1 MRAEE
6 FPGLRPRCH
15 GATRASGSSAREDP
29 REKERRATRPD
40 REEHRRWQ
48 TTPPSSRRSRP
59 QRPIP
64 SSGVSSRLG
73 GRGEPRT
80 TQDSLLGPG
89 VPVGSTESFYWHDG
103 GYFLV
108 QTYETVFGNEPAQK
122 GVNYWGYQSAAKRF
136 RIIFFS
142 NNGPFTEEGN
152 RYQGEVARAKLTFEG
167 QARFQYELDDQG
179 RIKLN
184 PDGTVSVPWWLR
196 DKNGAWTPWMNNTF
210 TKIQD

>member
-1 MRAEE
+1 VADDTTEQSTFAAAAPDPELRRLEPLRGTWRAED
-6 FPGLRPRCH
+6 H
-15 GATRASGSSAREDP
+15 
-29 REKERRATRPD
+29 
-40 REEHRRWQ
+40 
-48 TTPPSSRRSRP
+48 
-59 QRPIP
+59 
-64 SSGVSSRLG
+64 
-73 GRGEPRT
+73 

-196 DKNGAWTPWMNNTF
+196 DKNGAWTAWMNNTF
-210 TKIQD
+210 TNIQD